1 MLILRS
7 IMIFIENI
15 CFMATFNGD
24 ELNRIISE
32 CILEYISDGRN
43 LATVTE
49 SLSELGYMDTEE
61 AADKN
66 KDDETDGR
74 LSDEN
79 LENSKEARRRSNV
92 EDFFKRPGVNNAPYA
107 YKLYGVKA
115 KKGKD
120 TNAMKNA
127 RKKFSDNVN
136 HATNQNGYPYSFTSP
151 EINRLQTMITDN
163 ELSESVV
170 RKVLEKVRKLLSE

>member
-1 MLILRS
+1 ML
-7 IMIFIENI
+7 FIENI
-15 CFMATFNGD
+15 CFMATFSGD

-32 CILEYISDGRN
+32 CILEYISDGNNR
-43 LATVTE
+43 ATVAE
-49 SLSELGYMDTEE
+49 SLSELGYMNAAE
-61 AADKN
+61 ATDDK
-66 KDDETDGR
+66 KDNDTDGR
-74 LSDEN
+74 LSDEHV
-79 LENSKEARRRSNV
+79 ENSKEARRRSNV

-107 YKLYGVKA
+107 YKLYGVKS

-136 HATNQNGYPYSFTSP
+136 HARNQNGYPYSFTSP
-151 EINRLQTMITDN
+151 EINRLQTMITDT

-170 RKVLEKVRKLLSE
+170 QEVFDKVRKLLS